1 MQHKLIISLFFL
13 TALLSACSDG
23 HKKVSSKPKWVIDEK
38 KMVDMIV
45 DLRIVDAA
53 TYNNNSGPPRDKSKD
68 WYFVMKKYKVEDS
81 IFRKSH
87 DYYCKYPE
95 VLEVIYEEVI
105 DKLSEMQAVNA
116 ENVGLVDTLSHK

>member
-1 MQHKLIISLFFL
+1 M
-13 TALLSACSDG
+13 SACSG
-23 HKKVSSKPKWVIDEK
+23 GGKKVASKPDWVIDEK
-38 KMVDMIV
+38 KMANMIV

-53 TYNNNSGPPRDKSKD
+53 TYNNNSGPPRDKAKD

-81 IFRKSH
+81 IFRQSH

-95 VLEVIYEEVI
+95 VLESIYEDVL

-116 ENVGLVDTLSHK
+116 ENVGLVDTLSQK